1 MYELLVQPFVEYGFM
16 RRALVGGV
24 ALALGCAPV
33 GVFLVLRRM
42 SLMGDALSHAVLPG
56 AAIAFLLFGLSLPA
70 MSVGGFIAGIVAV
83 IAAGAIARST
93 KINEDTS
100 FAALFLMALALGV
113 LLIGLRGGAVD
124 LMHVL
129 FGTPL
134 GVDDDALLLIAGV
147 TTVTLV
153 ALALIFR
160 PLVMECFDPGF
171 MRVVGGGGG
180 LVHMLFLVL
189 VVLNLV
195 SGFQALGTLM
205 ALGLLVL
212 PAAGAALWSNEVLPR
227 MVIAAGAA
235 AIATYAGLVISFHG
249 NIASGPSIV
258 LCAGAFYLISLVV
271 GRYAELRLRLAP
283 RPA

>member
-16 RRALVGGV
+16 RRALVGGI
-24 ALALGCAPV
+24 ALSLGCAPV

-42 SLMGDALSHAVLPG
+42 SLMGDALSHAILPG
-56 AAIAFLLFGLSLPA
+56 VAIAFLLFGLSLPA
-70 MSVGGFIAGIVAV
+70 MSLGGFIAGILAV
-83 IAAGAIARST
+83 MAAGAIARST
-93 KINEDTS
+93 RVGEDTS

-113 LLIGLRGGAVD
+113 LLIGLRGGTVD

-134 GVDDDALLLIAGV
+134 GIDDEALLLIAGV
-147 TTVTLV
+147 TTITLV

-180 LVHMLFLVL
+180 AVHMLFLVL

-195 SGFQALGTLM
+195 AGFQSMGTLM

-227 MVIAAGAA
+227 MVIAACVASF
-235 AIATYAGLVISFHG
+235 ATYAGLVISFHA
-249 NIASGPSIV
+249 NVASGPAIV
-258 LCAGAFYLISLVV
+258 LSAGAFYLVALVA
-271 GRYAELRLRLAP
+271 GRYGELRLTQRA
-283 RPA
+283 A